1 VFLGQ
6 IAQKA
11 GEAKW
16 DIRFAEVYNLNFW
29 RQVSKIRAF
38 CSVQDEPKVCKTT
51 LNKTLCQV
59 NERPLSAS
67 TSKGRDV

>member
-6 IAQKA
+6 VTQKA

-29 RQVSKIRAF
+29 RQVSEIRAF

-59 NERPLSAS
+59 NERTLSAS

>member
-16 DIRFAEVYNLNFW
+16 DIWFAEVYNLNFW
-29 RQVSKIRAF
+29 RQVSEIRTF

-59 NERPLSAS
+59 NKYSFSAS
-67 TSKGRDV
+67 TSKGRNV